1 MTSTA
6 CSFHDS
12 REYWVIT
19 MSDKELRDIRLRL
32 TALEKKVG
40 TLAEYAHP
48 KDCDCVHCQEEE
60 LPVAE
65 VGEYPGQ

>member
-1 MTSTA
+1 
-6 CSFHDS
+6 
-12 REYWVIT
+12 VIT